1 MRVIRDIARKLR
13 HAASRIVVYSELDHF
28 ITDFAGNLIP
38 LKMAYAT
45 SSPETKAKLLHQFD
59 SIVDQLTLANGVT
72 KQTYANRHE
81 LVLPAV
87 LSAVKIPRSEI
98 RVLDLPASTGAACF
112 RSLEQ
117 LQERGYRVTSY
128 VLGDKYHTILYDPQR
143 RCIFDEDGNLLQVAF
158 KRFFFGLY
166 RVGVLENRHTFLIGV
181 LAFPHSIIAK
191 YLRKRYPF
199 RHTDEC
205 QRLLVVHPEIEQLF
219 GRGVFVLGEMDV
231 FKPIPGRYDL
241 ILSFYLLTLNYFSAD
256 AIAVGIKNLAASLN
270 DGGVLVIGNAESF
283 VAFQKQNTS
292 LIVRLREGNWQSLGL
307 DLRAHIT
314 T

>member
-1 MRVIRDIARKLR
+1 MSERRTGNFGILGCTRTIIIRPRNLRSRVR
-13 HAASRIVVYSELDHF
+13 HVASRIVQYIVHYSELDHF
-28 ITDFAGNLIP
+28 IADFAGNLNQ
-38 LKMAYAT
+38 LKIAYAT
-45 SSPETKAKLLHQFD
+45 AYATGDSETKAKLLRQFD

-81 LVLPAV
+81 RVLSAV
-87 LSAVKIPRSEI
+87 LSAIKIHASEI
-98 RVLDLPASTGAACF
+98 RVLDLPSSTGASCL

-117 LQERGYRVTSY
+117 LQEKGYRVTSY
-128 VLGDKYHTILYDPQR
+128 VLADTYHTILYDPQR

-181 LAFPHSIIAK
+181 LAFPRSIIAK

-205 QRLLVVHPEIEQLF
+205 QRLLVVHPQIEQLF

-241 ILSFYLLTLNYFSAD
+241 ILSFRAGPGNLD
-256 AIAVGIKNLAASLN
+256 RGI
-270 DGGVLVIGNAESF
+270 GGVSA
-283 VAFQKQNTS
+283 
-292 LIVRLREGNWQSLGL
+292 
-307 DLRAHIT
+307 
-314 T
+314 